1 MTAEWVMVFITLI
14 YVIATI
20 FICKANIKTSK
31 IANAQL
37 HEMRRQYEAE
47 NRPKIEV
54 EFELVNRKFYRVRFI
69 NRGRHTA
76 YNTVI
81 NINKDFID
89 SLPEELYREL
99 LLKEINR
106 KCVIGVD
113 KYHDIYIGTTKIKDD
128 ASVKEL
134 TGTVT
139 YEFDDEQYMEDYC
152 IDVANQMT
160 FFTVDTIQDEILDV
174 CKKNNKEMENIT
186 AGLEKINKSLA
197 EGK

>member
-1 MTAEWVMVFITLI
+1 MTADWVMVFITLI
-14 YVIATI
+14 YVVATI
-20 FICKANIKTSK
+20 IICKANINTSK

-37 HEMRRQYEAE
+37 QEMRRQYEAE

-81 NINKDFID
+81 DINKDFID
-89 SLPEELYREL
+89 SLPEEQYREL

-134 TGTVT
+134 TGTII
-139 YEFDDEQYMEDYC
+139 YEFDGEQYTEDYC

-160 FFTVDTIQDEILDV
+160 FFSVDTIQDEILDV